1 MLVSFLCHN
10 PLWGRPW
17 QEVLRVNSLA
27 APATLAA
34 TFTATLA
41 AALED

>member
-17 QEVLRVNSLA
+17 QEVLRVKSLA
-27 APATLAA
+27 APAALAA
-34 TFTATLA
+34 TFTATLTA
-41 AALED
+41 TLEN